1 MKKELARQKAAQIV
15 SQMTLEEKCSQM
27 LFTSP
32 AIERLGIPAYNWWN
46 EALHGVARA
55 GLATMF
61 PQSIGLAATFDQDL
75 VGRIGQV
82 IGQEGRIKNEIAR
95 SESDRIIYKGLT
107 FWSPNINIVRDPRWG
122 RAHETY
128 GEDPYLTSRMGT
140 AFVKG
145 IQEEDKPG
153 RMQAAACVKHFAA
166 HSGPEAIRHGFD
178 AKVSL
183 KDMAETYLAQFER
196 VIKDAHPAGVMS
208 SYNAVNGVPTS
219 CNKWLLQDVLRRKW
233 GFDGYIVSD
242 CGAVQDIY
250 DFHHYTETKVEAA
263 GASADAGLEL
273 NCGSMFG
280 YLYEAVVKGYVSQ
293 DRIDRSVTDLFTLR
307 CQLELDEPVE
317 DSRPVIDRWLKA
329 MPAYNELNLK
339 AARESMVLLKNDGI
353 LPLNDAAFTDESL
366 AGHSKTVAVIG
377 PTARSTAILEGN
389 YNGTAEDLPT
399 PYSELKKAMPGAT
412 FLVSDGCHLY
422 KKNMQA
428 ESEGS
433 GDRLSEA
440 AAFARYADVTILFLG
455 LDHTI
460 EGEQGDASN
469 EYAAGDKHDLLLP
482 DSQKALLKTVCSV
495 TSNVIVVLTSGGA
508 LELGPYNDKVRA
520 VLQAWYPGSQGG
532 RAIAEV
538 LTGRVDPTGRL
549 PETFYYND
557 QVDWDF
563 ADYNMEG
570 KTYRFFHKKPL
581 YPFGYGMQYKKLELS
596 GFKVDKS
603 EDEKGVSTAVI
614 TVSNPH
620 DQTVSMPVE
629 LYAKVEEE
637 GVRTPNFQLIGFKR
651 VTLEAGKSVTVT
663 MPIDPYWIS
672 VVDEDGSR
680 RPATGKIT
688 YYAGDHQ
695 PDERSEEL
703 CGDKCLKA

>member
-1 MKKELARQKAAQIV
+1 MKKEMARQKAAQIV

-27 LFTSP
+27 LFTAP

-61 PQSIGLAATFDQDL
+61 PQSIGLAATFDQKL
-75 VGRIGQV
+75 VGKIGEV

-95 SESDRIIYKGLT
+95 SQGDRIIYKGLT

-140 AFVKG
+140 AFVEG
-145 IQEEDKPG
+145 VQEEDRPG

-166 HSGPEAIRHGFD
+166 HSGPEAVRHGFD
-178 AKVSL
+178 AKVSP
-183 KDMAETYLAQFER
+183 KDLAETYLAQFER

-208 SYNAVNGVPTS
+208 SYNAINGVPTS
-219 CNKWLLQDVLRRKW
+219 CNKWLLEDLLRKQW

-263 GASADAGLEL
+263 GAAAEAGLEL
-273 NCGSMFG
+273 NCGGMFG
-280 YLYEAVVKGYVSQ
+280 YLYEAVVKGYVSE
-293 DRIDRSVTDLFTLR
+293 DRITQSVTDLFTLR
-307 CQLELDEPVE
+307 YQLELDGPVA
-317 DSRPVIDRWLKA
+317 DCRPVIDRWMQA

-353 LPLNDAAFTDESL
+353 LPLSGPDFTDGSK
-366 AGHSKTVAVIG
+366 AGAGKTVAVIG

-389 YNGTAEDLPT
+389 YNGTADDLPT
-399 PYSELKKAMPGAT
+399 PYSELKKAMPAAR

-428 ESEGS
+428 ESQGS

-460 EGEQGDASN
+460 EGEEGDASN

-482 DSQKALLKTVCSV
+482 DSQKALLKTVCGV

-520 VLQAWYPGSQGG
+520 VLQAWYPGSQGS

-538 LTGRVDPTGRL
+538 LTGKVNPTGRL

-563 ADYNMEG
+563 TDYRMEG
-570 KTYRFFHKKPL
+570 KTYRFFDKKPL
-581 YPFGYGMQYKKLELS
+581 YPFGFGLQYKKLQLS
-596 GFKVDKS
+596 GFTV
-603 EDEKGVSTAVI
+603 EDDGVNQNSKRAKI
-614 TVSNPH
+614 TVTNPH
-620 DQTVSMPVE
+620 HETVSMPVE
-629 LYAKVEEE
+629 LYAKVEKD
-637 GVRTPNFQLIGFKR
+637 GVRTPNFQLIGFER
-651 VTLEAGKSVTVT
+651 VTLEAGKSVTLT
-663 MPIDPYWIS
+663 MLIDPYWIS
-672 VVDEDGSR
+672 VVEEDGSR
-680 RPATGKIT
+680 RLSAGTIT

-703 CGDKCLKA
+703 CGEKCLRA